1 MQHWRRFLAEAL
13 GTFGLVLVGTGA
25 IALADTDASLMN
37 HTGISIAFGAIVT
50 AMILA
55 LGRAS
60 GAHINP
66 AVSIA
71 FNAWGSLPRAQ
82 TVGYVLAQLVG
93 GIAASVV
100 VGLCFPASELLGSTM
115 PADAW
120 WMAFLLE
127 LLLTFLL
134 MLGILWVA
142 VVKRA
147 KLLTVALVVGAI
159 VGLEA
164 YVAGPLTGA
173 SMNPARSIAP
183 AFISGHL
190 EHLWIYIVAPLL
202 GALLAVP
209 VTAMLWPASRLKKH
223 D

>member
-13 GTFGLVLVGTGA
+13 GTFGLVLVGTCA

-37 HTGISIAFGAIVT
+37 HTGIAVAFGVIVT
-50 AMILA
+50 LMILA
-55 LGRAS
+55 FGRTS

-66 AVSIA
+66 AVSVA

-164 YVAGPLTGA
+164 FFGGPFTGA

-183 AFISGHL
+183 ALVSGHL
-190 EHLWIYIVAPLL
+190 EHLWLYIVAPIV

-209 VTAMLWPASRLKKH
+209 ACGLFWPSSKTTTTS
-223 D
+223 

>member
-82 TVGYVLAQLVG
+82 TVGYVLVQLVG